1 MQWNRGAQSGYKHA
15 PKVAQVCKDG
25 QSSKLTNKLDSALIL
40 ANIRP
45 VTMRTCVIFNP
56 VAKGEKANRFRQ
68 HLDEI
73 GSQCAL
79 KLTWAA
85 GAARILAA
93 EAVRDGFETIVAAG
107 GDGTVNEVLNGI
119 ADEPEGLKSARLA
132 VLPLG
137 TVNVFAKE
145 HGIPTN
151 LAKAWPMILQGR
163 ERLIDLPWVE
173 HGPEGKRERR
183 CFAQLAGAG
192 LDARAIQLVN
202 WKMKKLVGPIAYVI
216 AGFRALSEK
225 PHHIEAKNCVNSGS
239 GQLILIGN
247 GKYYGG
253 KFPVFPDADPA
264 DGLIDVSI
272 FPRVNLPMLCRL
284 GSVQLTGAH
293 IQTAGVQC
301 FRTNDLE
308 LTASTE
314 TPLELEGDTIG
325 SLPARITVQPRA
337 LRIVVP

>member
-1 MQWNRGAQSGYKHA
+1 
-15 PKVAQVCKDG
+15 
-25 QSSKLTNKLDSALIL
+25 
-40 ANIRP
+40 
-45 VTMRTCVIFNP
+45 MRTCVIFNP
-56 VAKGEKANRFRQ
+56 VAKGEKAKRLRR

-85 GAARILAA
+85 GTARLLAA
-93 EAVRDGFETIVAAG
+93 EAVCDGFETIIAAG

-119 ADEPEGLKSARLA
+119 ASVPEGLKRARLG

-145 HGIPTN
+145 YGIPTN
-151 LAKAWPMILQGR
+151 VTKAWAIIQRGH
-163 ERLIDLPWVE
+163 ERSIDLPWVE
-173 HGPEGKRERR
+173 HGTPDKRERR

-202 WKMKKLVGPIAYVI
+202 WQMKKLVGPIAYVV
-216 AGFRALSEK
+216 AGFQALAEK
-225 PHHIEAKNCVNSGS
+225 PHYIEAKNCVNAAAGR
-239 GQLILIGN
+239 LVLLGN

-253 KFPVFPDADPA
+253 TFPVFPDASPD
-264 DGLIDVSI
+264 DGLIDVSV
-272 FPRVNLPMLCRL
+272 FPKVDIPMLARL
-284 GSVQLTGAH
+284 GKAQLTGAH
-293 IQTAGVQC
+293 IQKAGVQC
-301 FRTNDLE
+301 FRTDRLE
-308 LTASTE
+308 LTASTD

-325 SLPARITVQPRA
+325 SLPATITVQPRA

>member
-1 MQWNRGAQSGYKHA
+1 
-15 PKVAQVCKDG
+15 
-25 QSSKLTNKLDSALIL
+25 
-40 ANIRP
+40 
-45 VTMRTCVIFNP
+45 MRTCVIFNP
-56 VAKGEKANRFRQ
+56 VAKGEKAKRLRR

-85 GAARILAA
+85 GTARLLAA

-119 ADEPEGLKSARLA
+119 ASVPEGLKRARLG

-137 TVNVFAKE
+137 TVNVYAKE
-145 HGIPTN
+145 YGIPTDVT
-151 LAKAWPMILQGR
+151 KAWAIIQRGN
-163 ERLIDLPWVE
+163 ERTIDLPWVE
-173 HGPEGKRERR
+173 HGPPENRQRR

-202 WKMKKLVGPIAYVI
+202 WQMKKLVGPIAYVV

-225 PHHIEAKNCVNSGS
+225 PHQIEARNCTSSGT
-239 GQLILIGN
+239 GQLVLMGN
-247 GKYYGG
+247 GKFYGG

-272 FPRVNLPMLCRL
+272 FPRVDFPMLCRL
-284 GSVQLTGAH
+284 GTAQLTGAH
-293 IQTAGVQC
+293 IQKAGVQC
-301 FRTNDLE
+301 FRTDCLE
-308 LTASTE
+308 LTAAAE

>member
-1 MQWNRGAQSGYKHA
+1 
-15 PKVAQVCKDG
+15 
-25 QSSKLTNKLDSALIL
+25 
-40 ANIRP
+40 
-45 VTMRTCVIFNP
+45 MRTCVIFNP
-56 VAKGEKANRFRQ
+56 VARGEKAKRFRA

-119 ADEPEGLKSARLA
+119 ASTPDGLKSARLA

-145 HGIPTN
+145 YGIPTS
-151 LAKAWPMILQGR
+151 LAKAWPMILRGK

-173 HGPEGKRERR
+173 YGSPTDRQRR

-202 WKMKKLVGPIAYVI
+202 WQTKKLIGPLAYVI
-216 AGFRALSEK
+216 AGFRALAEK
-225 PHHIEAKNCVNSGS
+225 PHHIEAKNGTHAAA
-239 GQLILIGN
+239 GQLVLIGN

-253 KFPVFPDADPA
+253 KFPVFPEAHPA
-264 DGLIDVSI
+264 DGLIDVSV
-272 FPRVNLPMLCRL
+272 FPRINLPMLLRL
-284 GSVQLTGAH
+284 GRTQLTGAH
-293 IQTAGVQC
+293 IQKAGVHYI
-301 FRTNDLE
+301 RTECIE
-308 LTASTE
+308 LNAAME

-325 SLPARITVQPRA
+325 SLPARITVQPSA

>member
-1 MQWNRGAQSGYKHA
+1 
-15 PKVAQVCKDG
+15 
-25 QSSKLTNKLDSALIL
+25 
-40 ANIRP
+40 
-45 VTMRTCVIFNP
+45 MRTCVIFNP
-56 VAKGEKANRFRQ
+56 VAKGEKAKRLRR

-85 GAARILAA
+85 GTASLLAA

-107 GDGTVNEVLNGI
+107 GDGTVNEVLNGL
-119 ADEPEGLKSARLA
+119 ASVPEGLKRARLG

-137 TVNVFAKE
+137 TVNVYAKE
-145 HGIPTN
+145 YGIPTDVV
-151 LAKAWPMILQGR
+151 KAWAIIQRGH
-163 ERLIDLPWVE
+163 ERTIDLPWVE
-173 HGPEGKRERR
+173 HGPPDKRQRR

-202 WKMKKLVGPIAYVI
+202 WQMKKLVGPIAYVV

-225 PHHIEAKNCVNSGS
+225 PHQIEARNCTNAGT
-239 GQLILIGN
+239 GQLVLLGN
-247 GKYYGG
+247 GKFYGG

-264 DGLIDVSI
+264 DGMIDVSI
-272 FPRVNLPMLCRL
+272 FPRVDFPMLCRL
-284 GSVQLTGAH
+284 GSVQLTGQH
-293 IQTAGVQC
+293 IQKAGVQC
-301 FRTNDLE
+301 FRTDCLE
-308 LTASTE
+308 LTAPME

-325 SLPARITVQPRA
+325 ALPARITVQPRA

>member
-1 MQWNRGAQSGYKHA
+1 
-15 PKVAQVCKDG
+15 
-25 QSSKLTNKLDSALIL
+25 
-40 ANIRP
+40 
-45 VTMRTCVIFNP
+45 MRTCVIFNP
-56 VAKGEKANRFRQ
+56 VAKGEKARRLRR

-85 GAARILAA
+85 GTASLLAA

-119 ADEPEGLKSARLA
+119 ASVPEGLKSARLG

-137 TVNVFAKE
+137 TVNVYAQE
-145 HGIPTN
+145 YRIPTDVT
-151 LAKAWPMILQGR
+151 KAWAIIQRGN
-163 ERLIDLPWVE
+163 ERTIDLPWVE
-173 HGPEGKRERR
+173 HSPPDKRERR
-183 CFAQLAGAG
+183 CFVQLAGAG

-202 WKMKKLVGPIAYVI
+202 WQMKKLVGPIAYVV
-216 AGFRALSEK
+216 AGFRALAEK
-225 PHHIEAKNCVNSGS
+225 PHLIEAKNCVNSGT
-239 GQLILIGN
+239 GQLVLIGN

-253 KFPVFPDADPA
+253 KFPVFPDADPT

-272 FPRVNLPMLCRL
+272 FPRIDFPMLCRL
-284 GSVQLTGAH
+284 GTTQLTGAH
-293 IQTAGVQC
+293 IQKAGVQC
-301 FRTNDLE
+301 FRTDCLE
-308 LTASTE
+308 LTATSE

-325 SLPARITVQPRA
+325 SLPATITVQPRA

>member
-1 MQWNRGAQSGYKHA
+1 MANATRNFPA
-15 PKVAQVCKDG
+15 
-25 QSSKLTNKLDSALIL
+25 IL
-40 ANIRP
+40 ARLTAIPRQHSP

-56 VAKGEKANRFRQ
+56 VAKGEKAQRFRR

-85 GAARILAA
+85 GTARLLAA

-119 ADEPEGLKSARLA
+119 AETEEGLKSARLA

-145 HGIPTN
+145 HRIPTS
-151 LAKAWPMILQGR
+151 LPKAWEMILRGH
-163 ERLIDLPWVE
+163 ERTIDLPWVE
-173 HGPEGKRERR
+173 YGPANDRNKR
-183 CFAQLAGAG
+183 CFVQLAGAG

-202 WKMKKLVGPIAYVI
+202 WETKKLVGPLAYVI
-216 AGFRALSEK
+216 ATFRAMTEK
-225 PHHIEAKNCVNSGS
+225 PHQVEAKNCTNSAT
-239 GQLILIGN
+239 GQLVLIGN
-247 GKYYGG
+247 GKFYGG
-253 KFPVFPDADPA
+253 KFPIFPDADPA
-264 DGLIDVSI
+264 DGLIDVSV
-272 FPRVNLPMLCRL
+272 FPRMNFPMLCRL
-284 GSVQLTGAH
+284 GGVQLTRQH
-293 IQTAGVQC
+293 IRKAGVHC
-301 FRTNDLE
+301 FRTDALE
-308 LTASTE
+308 LNATSE

-325 SLPARITVQPRA
+325 SLPARITVLPQA

>member
-1 MQWNRGAQSGYKHA
+1 
-15 PKVAQVCKDG
+15 
-25 QSSKLTNKLDSALIL
+25 
-40 ANIRP
+40 
-45 VTMRTCVIFNP
+45 MRTCVIFNP

-145 HGIPTN
+145 YGLPTN
-151 LAKAWPMILQGR
+151 LTKAWPIILQGK

-173 HGPEGKRERR
+173 HGPPDRRERR
-183 CFAQLAGAG
+183 CFVQLAGAG

-202 WKMKKLVGPIAYVI
+202 WKTKKLIGPLAYVI

-225 PHHIEAKNCVNSGS
+225 PHHIEAKNCTNSAT
-239 GQLILIGN
+239 GQLVLIGN
-247 GKYYGG
+247 GKFYGG
-253 KFPVFPDADPA
+253 KFPVFPEADPA
-264 DGLIDVSI
+264 DGLIDVSV
-272 FPRVNLPMLCRL
+272 FPRINLPMLLRL
-284 GSVQLTGAH
+284 GHTQLTGAH
-293 IQTAGVQC
+293 IQKAGVKY
-301 FRTNDLE
+301 FRTECLE
-308 LTASTE
+308 LTAAME